1 VVDQVIERLPGDR
14 DAEGIHVREIGGGE
28 VAGLMHLS
36 EDGEFAGS
44 VARPPLPDAA
54 FKRAAMRIEEL
65 AGVLLAEPVKECF
78 GQELRFGLE
87 FHFDLGPHP
96 RKRIDPCTIGAR
108 GLLANAGE
116 RRMFAVMAG
125 RLLGHPCPP
134 GRYGQRSSL
143 LKKRTQFSD
152 LAIRDHRRSPSL
164 RDLPV
169 ITNGTHGN
177 SNCRWEG
184 VLIDA

>member
-1 VVDQVIERLPGDR
+1 VVDQVIEWLPVDG

-28 VAGLMHLS
+28 VASLMHLS
-36 EDGEFAGS
+36 EDGELAGS
-44 VARPPLPDAA
+44 VASSPLPDAA
-54 FKRAAMRIEEL
+54 FKRAAVGIEEL

-87 FHFDLGPHP
+87 FHFDLGPHC

-108 GLLANAGE
+108 SLLANAGE

-134 GRYGQRSSL
+134 GRIGQRCSL
-143 LKKRTQFSD
+143 IEQETQLAN
-152 LAIRDHRRSPSL
+152 LAIRDHGKSPNL

-169 ITNGTHGN
+169 LTDCVAGN
-177 SNCRWEG
+177 SN
-184 VLIDA
+184 